1 MDKLIQRPTV
11 DAANASPVKR
21 QSFQPQD
28 DKQFKLEDKMKV
40 FDSNVGENI
49 FGIET
54 VSYI

>member
-1 MDKLIQRPTV
+1 MDKLRQRATV

-21 QSFQPQD
+21 QPCQPQD
-28 DKQFKLEDKMKV
+28 DKQFKLEDKVKV
-40 FDSNVGENI
+40 FDSNVRESV